1 MKKTLIALAALATT
15 ASFAQSSFTL
25 SGNLDFA
32 SVSIGGTQAASKGS
46 TIQTTYGTSSTS
58 VLRFIA
64 VEDLG
69 KGLKATAQYN
79 FDPRSLANDAYAV
92 TNNTAATTST
102 GADAATATGLS
113 RDELFVG
120 LSGGFGNIRL
130 GSPNSIGLN
139 AWQVSSSGGGTGIGT
154 GYTGGGRA
162 GTMTNSFVQT
172 RYNRSVRYDSP
183 VMGGI
188 QFQVLYA
195 AGNDEA
201 SVAASTGGL
210 TAQQIQNARQATEIG
225 LRYANGPL
233 TLAYANVAQGAQ
245 TNGTGWYTNGAGA
258 GAAKTSANI
267 YSASYNMGDTTLH
280 VGMNSGDRLAAGSAT
295 VVGLGKAVESKG
307 SNVAI
312 THNIG
317 AIGLM
322 ATMRTQEA
330 LNDLVGGKREGKI
343 TGLRADYNLSKTAAV
358 YIGYEKYDTGAASA
372 NETTATSIGMR
383 KSF

>member
-1 MKKTLIALAALATT
+1 MKKTLIALAALAAT
-15 ASFAQSSFTL
+15 ASFAQSTATI

-32 SVSIGGTQAASKGS
+32 SVNVGGTQAASKGS
-46 TIQTTYGTSSTS
+46 TITTGFGTATTS

-69 KGLKATAQYN
+69 GGMKATAQYN
-79 FDPRSLANDAYAV
+79 FDPRSLANDSLSV
-92 TNNTAATTST
+92 TNNTPATPATNAA
-102 GADAATATGLS
+102 AAAATGLA

-139 AWQVSSSGGGTGIGT
+139 AWQPSSPLGTGIGS
-154 GYTGGGRA
+154 GYTGAGRS

-183 VMGGI
+183 VMGG
-188 QFQVLYA
+188 FQVAVLYA
-195 AGNDEA
+195 AGNDQPSQPA
-201 SVAASTGGL
+201 SSLANGGL
-210 TAQQIQNARQATEIG
+210 TAQQIPNGRQATEIG
-225 LRYANGPL
+225 LRYAAGPL

-245 TNGTGWYTNGAGA
+245 TNGTGFFTTGTGA
-258 GAAKTSANI
+258 GAAKTSANVF
-267 YSASYNMGDTTLH
+267 SASYTMGATTLH
-280 VGMNSGDRLAAGSAT
+280 AGMNDGNRLAAGT
-295 VVGLGKAVESKG
+295 GGVAVDSKG
-307 SNVAI
+307 SNIGI

-322 ATMRTQEA
+322 ANMRNQK
-330 LNDLVGGKREGKI
+330 VGTVESKVS
-343 TGLRADYNLSKTAAV
+343 GLRADYNFSKTTAAYV
-358 YIGYEKYDTGAASA
+358 GYEKYDNGAASA
-372 NETTATSIGMR
+372 NETTAASIGLR

>member
-1 MKKTLIALAALATT
+1 MKKTLIALAALAAT
-15 ASFAQSSFTL
+15 ASFAQSSVTL

-32 SVSIGGTQAASKGS
+32 SVNVGGTQAASKGS
-46 TIQTTYGTSSTS
+46 TITTTAGTSSTS
-58 VLRFIA
+58 VIRFIA

-69 KGLKATAQYN
+69 GGLKATAQYN
-79 FDPRSLANDAYAV
+79 FDPRSLSNDALV
-92 TNNTAATTST
+92 NTLNS
-102 GADAATATGLS
+102 ATAPTANTTTGLS

-139 AWQVSSSGGGTGIGT
+139 AWQVSSPGGGTGIGT

-195 AGNDEA
+195 PGNDQPSA
-201 SVAASTGGL
+201 GT
-210 TAQQIQNARQATEIG
+210 TAQQIPNGRQGTEIG

-245 TNGTGWYTNGAGA
+245 TNGTGWYAYGSGAGA
-258 GAAKTSANI
+258 SKTSANI
-267 YSASYNMGDTTLH
+267 FSASYTMGDTTLH
-280 VGMNSGDRLAAGSAT
+280 VGTNNGDRLAASA
-295 VVGLGKAVESKG
+295 VAVGSKG
-307 SNVAI
+307 NSIAI
-312 THNIG
+312 NQNIG

-322 ATMRTQEA
+322 AVMRNQK
-330 LNDLVGGKREGKI
+330 VGAAESKI
-343 TGLRADYNLSKTAAV
+343 TGLRADYNFSKTAAA
-358 YIGYEKYDTGAASA
+358 YIGSEKYNNGAATA
-372 NETTATSIGMR
+372 NETTLTSIGLR